1 MYSRYPV
8 RYVRTN
14 DQCPDNIEAVRQQR
28 EREIVFKLKQTCE
41 EYAYSFPC

>member
-28 EREIVFKLKQTCE
+28 ERERERERERLFL
-41 EYAYSFPC
+41 S